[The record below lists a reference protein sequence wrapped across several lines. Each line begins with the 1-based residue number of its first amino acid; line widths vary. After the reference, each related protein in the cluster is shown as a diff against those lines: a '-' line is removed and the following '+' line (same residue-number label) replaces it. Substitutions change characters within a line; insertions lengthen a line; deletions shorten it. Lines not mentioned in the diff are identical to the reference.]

1 MGAFGTAFT
10 LGTRLAVT
18 PIAIYDTFTN
28 FANFGVAA
36 ALSVVLGLVTWLVL
50 LLARRLGGVQGDLR

>member
-1 MGAFGTAFT
+1 MLRIKPCMGMGQAA
-10 LGTRLAVT
+10 
-18 PIAIYDTFTN
+18 
-28 FANFGVAA
+28 GVAA